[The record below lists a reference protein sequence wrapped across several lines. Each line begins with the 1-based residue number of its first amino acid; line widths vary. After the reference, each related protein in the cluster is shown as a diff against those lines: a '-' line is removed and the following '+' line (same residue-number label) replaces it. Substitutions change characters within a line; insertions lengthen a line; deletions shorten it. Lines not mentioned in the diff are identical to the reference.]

1 MALTAALFVSKRLQ
15 VATAA
20 ILCLTAIQ
28 LLIASCTTE
37 PVSYPAAVRVAVTR

>member
-20 ILCLTAIQ
+20 ILCLMTMQ
-28 LLIASCTTE
+28 LVLASCTAE
-37 PVSYPAAVRVAVTR
+37 PVSYPTAARVSVQR